1 MKSVRKEPARLPEA
15 VSNSGI
21 LTLDGDELDKLLNAM
36 RRVHGPWNSVS
47 STIRKVYQVLQAEGI
62 ISEEVATRTC
72 QRIAVLDRVIDRT
85 ESALSRLSSH
95 IDG

>member
-1 MKSVRKEPARLPEA
+1 MKTMRKESSRLREA

-21 LTLDGDELDKLLNAM
+21 LTVDGDQIDMLLKAM
-36 RRVHGPWNSVS
+36 SRIHVPWNSVS
-47 STIRKVYQVLQAEGI
+47 TTIRKVYQVLQAEGI
-62 ISEEVATRTC
+62 ISKEVATRTF
-72 QRIAVLDRVIDRT
+72 QRIAVLDRVIEKT

>member
-1 MKSVRKEPARLPEA
+1 MRREPKRLREA

-21 LTLDGDELDKLLNAM
+21 LTVDGDQVDMLLNAM
-36 RRVHGPWNSVS
+36 RKIHGPWNSVS
-47 STIRKVYQVLQAEGI
+47 TTIRKVYQVLQAEGI
-62 ISEEVATRTC
+62 ISKEVATRTF
-72 QRIAVLDRVIDRT
+72 QRIAVLDRVIEKT